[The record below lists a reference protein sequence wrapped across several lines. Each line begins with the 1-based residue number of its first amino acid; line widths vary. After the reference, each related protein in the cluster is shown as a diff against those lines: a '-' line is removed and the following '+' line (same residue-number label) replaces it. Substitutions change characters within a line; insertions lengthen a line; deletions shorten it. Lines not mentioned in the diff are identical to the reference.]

1 MGFKIITTNRF
12 RRLKLNKMPK
22 IQLNGFL
29 QEISNV
35 QFVGA
40 NGTPKQEIILLVP
53 GFTNNFGEK
62 IGQDDL
68 WKISIL
74 GESID
79 KFNLYERHAGS
90 KVKTEVYISSRQY
103 TSKKDNTIGYMV
115 NVNLASIEFLTSNQR
130 ASFNEPTQS
139 ENRIPV
145 DDIPNEYLEQR
156 SNEIEPDL
164 PF

>member
-1 MGFKIITTNRF
+1 
-12 RRLKLNKMPK
+12 MPK

-103 TSKKDNTIGYMV
+103 TSKKDNSIGYMV
-115 NVNLASIEFLTSNQR
+115 NVNLANIEFLSNGQRTHSNDTPSATETIADPNRLPDEYFENR
-130 ASFNEPTQS
+130 ASE
-139 ENRIPV
+139 EK
-145 DDIPNEYLEQR
+145 D
-156 SNEIEPDL
+156 DL

>member
-1 MGFKIITTNRF
+1 
-12 RRLKLNKMPK
+12 MPK

-40 NGTPKQEIILLVP
+40 NGTPKQEIVLLVP

-79 KFNLYERHAGS
+79 KFNLYERHAGT

-103 TSKKDNTIGYMV
+103 TSKKDNSIGYIV
-115 NVNLASIEFLTSNQR
+115 NVNLASIEFLTSSQR
-130 ASFNEPTQS
+130 SAANEPRTPTQTIADPNRLPDEYF
-139 ENRIPV
+139 ENRSGEE
-145 DDIPNEYLEQR
+145 NG
-156 SNEIEPDL
+156 DL